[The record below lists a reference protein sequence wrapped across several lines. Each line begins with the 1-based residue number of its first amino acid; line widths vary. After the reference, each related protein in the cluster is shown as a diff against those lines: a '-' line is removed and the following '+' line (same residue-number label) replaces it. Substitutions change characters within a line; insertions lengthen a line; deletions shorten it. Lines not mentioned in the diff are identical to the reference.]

1 MLSRRQRGR
10 QRGQGLVEFA
20 IVFPVFMFMLGGAI
34 QFGVLFWGQNT
45 LNQIVRDAGRYAV
58 TMPDC
63 SNASKLAVVTA
74 ITDPANGFARTFD
87 GTIGPNPPTVTMPT
101 ISPVSDSCPANTNT
115 DHVWVHIKVE
125 GTVPIFFPFVP
136 GNGAI
141 SSEATFRMEPTNP

>member
-63 SNASKLAVVTA
+63 STASKNLVSGA
-74 ITDPANGFARTFD
+74 ITDANNGFARTFA
-87 GTIGPNPPTVTMPT
+87 GTLGAVTVTMPT
-101 ISPVSDSCPANTNT
+101 TNPVSDACPATTNAQ
-115 DHVWVHIKVE
+115 HVWVHIKVA

-141 SSEATFRMEPTNP
+141 TSEATFRMEPINP